1 MKREK
6 ILSNCLSDLMK
17 VNHQATS
24 LLETAGNSRLGEV
37 SNLHERRI
45 ALRSFRL
52 TLGEMKWLCLQM
64 EIVLAEAPVSWKAAN
79 DQ

>member
-1 MKREK
+1 
-6 ILSNCLSDLMK
+6 MK
-17 VNHQATS
+17 VNHQATA
-24 LLETAGNSRLGEV
+24 LLETAADSRIGEV

-64 EIVLAEAPVSWKAAN
+64 EIVLAESPVSWEAAN
-79 DQ
+79 DR